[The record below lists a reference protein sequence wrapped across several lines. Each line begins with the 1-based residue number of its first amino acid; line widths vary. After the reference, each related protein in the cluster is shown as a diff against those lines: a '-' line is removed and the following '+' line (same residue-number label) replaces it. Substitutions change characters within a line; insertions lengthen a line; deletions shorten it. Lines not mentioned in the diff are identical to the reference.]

1 LNYKHT
7 EHLVQLFLIMALI
20 NGGGEIVIGG
30 YQDFG
35 TRVLDL
41 LAIVL
46 VELVQNIKVKL
57 IYFLSFANAETN
69 AIEVD
74 IVCLF

>member
-1 LNYKHT
+1 
-7 EHLVQLFLIMALI
+7 MALI

-74 IVCLF
+74 IEKK

>member
-1 LNYKHT
+1 MT
-7 EHLVQLFLIMALI
+7 LI
-20 NGGGEIVIGG
+20 NGGGEIVTGG

-46 VELVQNIKVKL
+46 VQFGSKYKGEIDFF
-57 IYFLSFANAETN
+57 FLSFANAETN

>member
-1 LNYKHT
+1 
-7 EHLVQLFLIMALI
+7 MALI

-57 IYFLSFANAETN
+57 IFF
-69 AIEVD
+69 
-74 IVCLF
+74 CLLLMQKRMQLKLI

>member
-1 LNYKHT
+1 
-7 EHLVQLFLIMALI
+7 MALI

-41 LAIVL
+41 AIVL

-57 IYFLSFANAETN
+57 IFF
-69 AIEVD
+69 
-74 IVCLF
+74 CLLLMQKRMQLKLI

>member
-1 LNYKHT
+1 
-7 EHLVQLFLIMALI
+7 MALI

-41 LAIVL
+41 AIVL

-57 IYFLSFANAETN
+57 IFFLSFANAETN

-74 IVCLF
+74 IEKK